1 MTARQDDTKQRIQLL
16 NMLAQ
21 NYSATLDADA
31 LDLWLMLLA
40 EYPLPV
46 MRRAILGVIR
56 AHGFEVVQYK
66 SMPPFALVQRELNKL
81 TGAVKQEESLPLMAE
96 AEWGRLLDMCES
108 VGSYGTPKMHATTA
122 FVVRQM
128 GGWANVCRWR
138 EDELQWR
145 HKDFVSRWQQCHG
158 REEIM
163 ELGADEVKKLATS
176 SGGMMSLGDR
186 LAKHRLL
193 GAVNAE

>member
-1 MTARQDDTKQRIQLL
+1 MTAQHDDTQQRVSLL
-16 NMLAQ
+16 NLLAT
-21 NYSATLDADA
+21 NYKASLSEESIS
-31 LDLWLMLLA
+31 LWLMMLA
-40 EYPLPV
+40 DYPLPAV
-46 MRRAILGVIR
+46 RVAMMRLMRKCGPEQV
-56 AHGFEVVQYK
+56 
-66 SMPPFALVQRELNKL
+66 PF
-81 TGAVKQEESLPLMAE
+81 GSLPAFSLMQNELDGVTGGMGERENLALMAE